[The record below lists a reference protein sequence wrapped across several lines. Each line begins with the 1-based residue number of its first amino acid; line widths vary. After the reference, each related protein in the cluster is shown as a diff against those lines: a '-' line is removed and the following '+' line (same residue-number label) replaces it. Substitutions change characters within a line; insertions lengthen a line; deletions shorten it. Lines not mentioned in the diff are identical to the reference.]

1 MQKLIKKKKGKKKIT
16 LLYSWNK
23 YIIYIYIYINY
34 INFWMPPK
42 PKPKPKRN

>member
-23 YIIYIYIYINY
+23 YIIYIYINY